1 VAAAACPG
9 LRTATGVCASPA
21 PARVAGGRVT
31 LPCAFFSSEVH
42 SSSCSVAFSEGRSIL
57 NEVSRPIHRRR
68 SEGLAVR
75 GLFGLGVPELA
86 VIAGVAALVFG
97 PKQLPAIGK
106 SLGQTVKSFQQAT
119 KEFEAEITKS
129 KDETVA
135 KVEGQQDESSP
146 TESGTITST
155 PIATPPKSEKESM

>member
-1 VAAAACPG
+1 MFICYV
-9 LRTATGVCASPA
+9 
-21 PARVAGGRVT
+21 
-31 LPCAFFSSEVH
+31 EVH

-106 SLGQTVKSFQQAT
+106 SLGQTVKSFQQVHN
-119 KEFEAEITKS
+119 KH
-129 KDETVA
+129 D
-135 KVEGQQDESSP
+135 
-146 TESGTITST
+146 
-155 PIATPPKSEKESM
+155 